1 MGDLYY
7 ILKSN
12 ILTQV
17 RNTSAVTEF
26 ILLGIP
32 HTEDLETMLF
42 VLFLSFYIFTLMG
55 NLLILLTIVSS
66 ARLHI
71 PMDFFLCKLS
81 VCDIVFPSVSSPKM
95 LFYLAG
101 NS

>member
-1 MGDLYY
+1 M
-7 ILKSN
+7 KSN
-12 ILTQV
+12 ILTQM
-17 RNTSAVTEF
+17 RNTSEVTEF

-32 HTEDLETMLF
+32 DTEDLETMLF

-66 ARLHI
+66 ARLHT

-81 VCDIVFPSVSSPKM
+81 VCDIFFPSVSSPKM